1 MASHTGLGFGA
12 VVAVLLLAGCAKDRP
27 PAETAATGPADW
39 RQVATAA
46 DRDRLREW
54 RTAFI
59 EALGKAR
66 TRNAPEVKAQGPLLE
81 PDAAIHD
88 PDGIPAGTYRCRT
101 VKLGAQRPGSLD
113 YVAYPPFDC
122 RIADEG
128 EVASFAKLSGS
139 QRPVG
144 LVFDGDGN
152 RQIFLGTLML
162 GDETQAIDYGRDA
175 NRDMAGAIERI
186 GPRRWRLILPRPR
199 FESTMD
205 VIELVPTH

>member
-1 MASHTGLGFGA
+1 MASHKGLGFGTA
-12 VVAVLLLAGCAKDRP
+12 LAMLLATGCAKDRP

-39 RQVATAA
+39 RRVATAA
-46 DRDRLREW
+46 DRERLREW
-54 RTAFI
+54 RTAFV
-59 EALGKAR
+59 EALDKAR
-66 TRNAPEVKAQGPLLE
+66 TRNAPEVAAQGRLLE
-81 PDAAIHD
+81 PDAAIPD
-88 PDGIPAGTYRCRT
+88 PDGILAGAYRCRT
-101 VKLGAQRPGSLD
+101 VTLGAQRPGLLD

-144 LVFDGDGN
+144 LVFAGDGS

-162 GDETQAIDYGRDA
+162 GDETKAIDYGRDA
-175 NRDMAGAIERI
+175 QRDMAGAIERI

-199 FESTMD
+199 FESVMD
-205 VIELVPTH
+205 VIELVPAN